1 MQDGC
6 LDEEL
11 PAGRRAVSCLG
22 VLGVQRTA
30 RKPGGQCD
38 QGSGR
43 KD

>member
-1 MQDGC
+1 MDVWVRSFQ
-6 LDEEL
+6 LEEE
-11 PAGRRAVSCLG
+11 PVSHLG

-30 RKPGGQCD
+30 RKTGGQCD